1 MTKPLVRSDDAPFAG
16 TEGSA
21 HALQVQMDAQPL
33 TLTFTLTHRVSAGA
47 CLRLRADGVVSMR
60 AIESL
65 QVTANGQALAI
76 VQRYA
81 PDLMQREWNWFIRHL
96 AVATVAVEA
105 ELPAGTPILVEAVM
119 RGFAEPRAPEGKR
132 CGPLQAATPYA
143 GIAWSYRL
151 LAGPAVDAE
160 PSHWEPVAGVEA
172 LVLTPGTCA
181 TLEAYQRPGGR
192 LAVRYLDAFTNPVA
206 PDVAEL
212 QVGDCPVR
220 LEPAPRATAL
230 TLPSS
235 SAGRVQVRDARGRQA
250 LSSAR
255 PVGIGGSPLYFGE
268 FHWHCDI
275 SGDGQ
280 RPLADA
286 LTSARDELC
295 LDFAGPSDHL
305 GYGISYGAKTIHDQ
319 RAICEAFDAP
329 GQFVTLPTF
338 ERSEREGHAN
348 VIADSWEILLDVAG
362 RIDRSRFPP
371 NRFPLEALAAV
382 CPQGRAILVPHHTN
396 LDSFA
401 REGVMREDDRPY
413 WCRFDWGDVA
423 ERKATR
429 LVEIHQARGS
439 FEDEMPDP
447 LWRIDV
453 GGFGSSVRTA
463 LARGFRLGFTGGTD
477 NHSGWPAR
485 LGGSWCGLTGVH
497 AETLTVADLFQ
508 ALHARRC
515 YATTGARIVADMT
528 LNGYPMGSEVA
539 LAPGEARTLQIKLHG
554 TAPLAA
560 VQVISCGA
568 VLADL
573 PVPADCVDLE
583 LTWTDDR
590 PGRPLRD
597 CYYYVRA
604 RQVDGHCAWL
614 SPIWIDLI

>member
-1 MTKPLVRSDDAPFAG
+1 MTKPLVGSDSTPFAR
-16 TEGSA
+16 TECSPPK
-21 HALQVQMDAQPL
+21 LTVQANAQPL
-33 TLTFTLTHRVSAGA
+33 TLTFALTGPVSTGT

-65 QVTANGQALAI
+65 QVTANGRTLAI
-76 VQRYA
+76 VQRFA
-81 PDLMQREWNWFIRHL
+81 PDLMQRDWNWFIRHL
-96 AVATVAVEA
+96 AVATVAVA
-105 ELPAGTPILVEAVM
+105 DELPAGASIVVKAVM
-119 RGFAEPRAPEGKR
+119 RGFAEDRTPDGKR
-132 CGPLQAATPYA
+132 GGPLQAPNPYA
-143 GIAWSYRL
+143 GITWSYRL
-151 LAGPAVDAE
+151 LAGPEVEADL
-160 PSHWEPVAGVEA
+160 PHWEPVSGVES
-172 LVLTPGTCA
+172 LVLAPGACA

-192 LAVRYLDAFTNPVA
+192 LAIRYLDAFTNPVA
-206 PDVAEL
+206 PDVTEL
-212 QVGDCPVR
+212 QVGDRPVP
-220 LEPAPRATAL
+220 LEPSTRATVIA
-230 TLPSS
+230 LPSS
-235 SAGRVQVRDARGRQA
+235 SAGRIQVRDARGRQT

-255 PVGIGGSPLYFGE
+255 PIGIAGRPLYFGE

-305 GYGISYGAKTIHDQ
+305 GHGISYGAKTIHDQ
-319 RAICEAFDAP
+319 RAICAAFDAP
-329 GQFVTLPTF
+329 GEFVTLPTF

-348 VIADSWEILLDVAG
+348 VIADSWEVLLEVAG
-362 RIDRSRFPP
+362 RIDRSRFPA
-371 NRFPLEALAAV
+371 NRFPLEALAAA
-382 CPQGRAILVPHHTN
+382 CPEGRAVLVPHHPN

-401 REGVMREDDRPY
+401 REGVMREDGRPY
-413 WCRFDWGDVA
+413 WCRFDWGDAA

-429 LVEIHQARGS
+429 LVEIHQGRGS
-439 FEDEMPDP
+439 FEDETPDP

-463 LARGFRLGFTGGTD
+463 LARGFRVGFTGGTD
-477 NHSGWPAR
+477 NHSGWPTR
-485 LGGSWCGLTGVH
+485 LGGNWCGLTGVH
-497 AETLTVADLFQ
+497 AETLSVASVFQ

-528 LNGYPMGSEVA
+528 LNGHPMGSELA
-539 LAPGEARTLQIKLHG
+539 LAPGEPRMLQIKLHG

-568 VLADL
+568 ILTDL

-583 LTWTDDR
+583 LMWTDDR

-597 CYYYVRA
+597 CYYYVRT